1 MSSRVVSPPFFSIV
15 SSLHLTMILVKPRS
29 PRPRP
34 LGVPQDYAE
43 AAKWYRLAAEQ
54 NNAAAQ
60 YNLSLMYANGQGVP
74 RDDGEAVKWLR
85 KAGDQGYVSAQID
98 LSLTYANGWGAPELM
113 CRVQREKTGIRGSAG
128 VYCGRARAKMEI
140 LAILARVHGGPPFQR
155 WNEIIGIACL

>member
-74 RDDGEAVKWLR
+74 RDDGEAVNAAFRYFGGVPRSILYDNTTLAVARILGDGRR
-85 KAGDQGYVSAQID
+85 KRTRVFS
-98 LSLTYANGWGAPELM
+98 ELQSHYLFADG
-113 CRVQREKTGIRGSAG
+113 CAKPVT
-128 VYCGRARAKMEI
+128 RAT
-140 LAILARVHGGPPFQR
+140 
-155 WNEIIGIACL
+155 